1 MKNKILSVAV
11 PCYNSQDYMRK
22 CIDSILVGGEEV
34 EIIIVNDGSTDDTA
48 KIAEEYKRM
57 YPSIVKVV
65 HKENG
70 GHGDAVNYGIAN
82 ATGFYFK
89 VVDSDDWLSSEP
101 LKKVLSVLREFAWA
115 AENEEREPELD
126 VLISNYVYDKVGRKK
141 KRVMRY
147 TGALEEDKLL
157 TWDSARIKFRQ
168 YQYVLMHSVI
178 YRTKILKDIKLS
190 LPKHTFYVDNI
201 FVFVP
206 MMYVN
211 TLMYVNVDL
220 YRYFI
225 GRADQS
231 VNEQNMVKR
240 IDQQIY
246 INKELIN
253 YFTKKKNLNKQLYT
267 FLLQYLE
274 MMMCVSSII
283 CIVGGTEECLE
294 KKKKLWAYLQYKD
307 KKLYREVRHALL
319 GVVMNLPGKAGRY
332 LSKTGYHIVQRLFGF
347 N

>member
-231 VNEQNMVKR
+231 VNEQTMVKR

-294 KKKKLWAYLQYKD
+294 KKKKLWAYLKYKD

-319 GVVMNLPGKAGRY
+319 GVVMNLP
-332 LSKTGYHIVQRLFGF
+332 
-347 N
+347 

>member
-1 MKNKILSVAV
+1 MKILSVAI
-11 PCYNSQDYMRK
+11 PCYNSEAYMRK

-168 YQYVLMHSVI
+168 YQYVQ
-178 YRTKILKDIKLS
+178 LS
-190 LPKHTFYVDNI
+190 
-201 FVFVP
+201 
-206 MMYVN
+206 
-211 TLMYVNVDL
+211 
-220 YRYFI
+220 I
-225 GRADQS
+225 GQ
-231 VNEQNMVKR
+231 
-240 IDQQIY
+240 
-246 INKELIN
+246 
-253 YFTKKKNLNKQLYT
+253 
-267 FLLQYLE
+267 
-274 MMMCVSSII
+274 
-283 CIVGGTEECLE
+283 
-294 KKKKLWAYLQYKD
+294 
-307 KKLYREVRHALL
+307 
-319 GVVMNLPGKAGRY
+319 RY
-332 LSKTGYHIVQRLFGF
+332 LKT
-347 N
+347 

>member
-1 MKNKILSVAV
+1 MKNKLLSVAV

-22 CIDSILVGGEEV
+22 CVDSILVGGEDV

-48 KIAEEYKRM
+48 EIAEEYKRK

-65 HKENG
+65 HMENG
-70 GHGDAVNYGIAN
+70 GHGDAVNHGIAN
-82 ATGFYFK
+82 ATGYYFK
-89 VVDSDDWLSSEP
+89 VVDSDDWLSEEP
-101 LKKVLSVLREFAWA
+101 LKKVLSVLRGFVDE
-115 AENEEREPELD
+115 AEKEEREPELD

-206 MMYVN
+206 MMYVK

-231 VNEQNMVKR
+231 VNEQTMVKR

-253 YFTKKKNLNKQLYT
+253 YFTKKKDLNKQLYA

-294 KKKKLWAYLQYKD
+294 KKKKLWAYLKYKD
-307 KKLYREVRHALL
+307 KKLYREVRYALL
-319 GVVMNLPGKAGRY
+319 GVVMNLPGKTGRY

>member
-231 VNEQNMVKR
+231 VNEQTMVKR

-294 KKKKLWAYLQYKD
+294 KKKKLWAYLKYKD

-319 GVVMNLPGKAGRY
+319 GVVMNLPGKRDDTCQ
-332 LSKTGYHIVQRLFGF
+332 KQDTI
-347 N
+347 